1 MKTSTSHIL
10 IELFNFNNEIIH
22 TQVKGLTQTESLL
35 QPPFQGNCLNWVIG
49 HIVGVRSQCLKQME
63 LPGVQSDAEN
73 KIYGYGS
80 DPLTDPA
87 KACDLQA
94 MLQKID
100 ESLQTIVDKL
110 GSLSETDMEREVK
123 IWRGNV
129 ALSEALA
136 FMQWHESY
144 HSGQLELLRQLA
156 GKNDKT
162 I

>member
-1 MKTSTSHIL
+1 MKTSPSQTL
-10 IELFNFNNEIIH
+10 IELFKFNNEIIH
-22 TQVKGLTQTESLL
+22 AQVKGITQAESLL

-49 HIVGVRSQCLKQME
+49 HIVGIRSQCLKQMG
-63 LPGVQSDAEN
+63 LPGVQSEAEN

-87 KACDLQA
+87 KACDLIA
-94 MLQKID
+94 MLQKLD
-100 ESLQTIVDKL
+100 ESLKTIVDKL
-110 GSLSETDMEREVK
+110 GSLSETDMEQEVQ
-123 IWRGNV
+123 IWRGKV

-136 FMQWHESY
+136 FMHWHESY